1 MMCRWALRG
10 LHHNLR
16 RRLHPGPIQMMK
28 LSTRS
33 SYGLRAALTL
43 AFHHGESPRPV
54 AKLAEENGIPRR
66 YLEQIL
72 NRLRRAGLVT
82 ATRGPG
88 GGYGLARE
96 SGRITVGD
104 IVRAVEGELEP
115 VLCAFP
121 EFKAQGV
128 CVGEKCFCQ
137 AFCQEIERTLTR
149 ILDGTTLADF
159 RARALRC
166 REDST
171 GTRHGT
177 EILSRDSLDSTH

>member
-1 MMCRWALRG
+1 
-10 LHHNLR
+10 
-16 RRLHPGPIQMMK
+16 MMK

-43 AFHHGESPRPV
+43 ALHHGEAPRPV
-54 AKLAEENGIPRR
+54 AKLAEENRIPRR

-128 CVGEKCFCQ
+128 CAGENCFCQ
-137 AFCQEIERTLTR
+137 GFCQEMERTLTR
-149 ILDGTTLADF
+149 VLDGTTLADL
-159 RARALRC
+159 RARELKC
-166 REDST
+166 REDSICT
-171 GTRHGT
+171 CQGM
-177 EILSRDSLDSTH
+177 EILSGVDSLDSTH